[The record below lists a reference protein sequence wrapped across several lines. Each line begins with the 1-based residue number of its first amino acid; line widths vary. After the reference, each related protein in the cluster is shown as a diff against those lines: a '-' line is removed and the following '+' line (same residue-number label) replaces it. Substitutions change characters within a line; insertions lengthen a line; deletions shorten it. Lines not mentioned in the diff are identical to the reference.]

1 MICQKCKKNQANVH
15 LVKLVNGEKSDV
27 WLCEECA
34 RKISD
39 ISLGIPMTSM
49 NGESFQNIL
58 SGFIDTID

>member
-1 MICQKCKKNQANVH
+1 MLCQKCKKNQANVH

-39 ISLGIPMTSM
+39 ISLGIPMNNTNINSD
-49 NGESFQNIL
+49 SFQNIL
-58 SGFIDTID
+58 SGFFDS